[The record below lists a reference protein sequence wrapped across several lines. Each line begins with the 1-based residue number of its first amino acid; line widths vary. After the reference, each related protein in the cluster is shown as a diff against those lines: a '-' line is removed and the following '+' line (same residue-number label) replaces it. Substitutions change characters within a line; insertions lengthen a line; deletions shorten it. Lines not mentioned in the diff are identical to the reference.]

1 MTTSVTGRPKPSGPA
16 EWWAAHRPLL
26 NTTATLLG
34 ATGVT
39 TLVGVVFWWLAAHL
53 VPVDAVGYGS
63 AAVSAMMLIGTFGMA
78 GLNTVLIGHLARH
91 PRDANGLLAA
101 ALYTSG
107 MISAA
112 LAGCFALA
120 ALLVPRLAP
129 YLHGG
134 GQIALFVVGSCLT
147 GATLVL
153 DEALIGL
160 LLGGV
165 QLWRNSAMAL
175 AKLGALAVL
184 VMVLHDRL
192 GTSLLGAWTAGTA
205 ISIVAVALLL
215 RRRNIT
221 VLPTPAWGALRSLGR
236 VSVGHTWLN
245 NALQAPRL
253 ALPLVVTGLMPA
265 AASGAFYVAWTIVS
279 LTYLLPY
286 HFTTVLYAVG
296 SADSRVLRDK
306 LRVTLRLSL
315 GAGVIGIPVLIVI
328 AHPLLTLFGSEYAN
342 QAALPLQILA
352 LGYFGSVLKNS
363 YVAVCRV
370 RDQISRAAWFATVTC
385 VVRLVAGAVG
395 ALVDGLPGLA
405 VALLVAMTIEGAAA
419 TPTVLR
425 VIRGGGDGGA
435 PTTGS
440 ASMAAVDP
448 PDESTVEHLPAPLLD
463 DDMGRPRVR
472 VVYYLQSHT
481 LPEQV
486 ARLVGLIKQGSP
498 DSVVLISHDA
508 AGPPLD
514 IPALEAM
521 SGVHVFTES
530 GGYGDFSHLDRY
542 FAAIDWLD
550 EHGIEYDWL
559 ENITGQDYPLLS
571 IPDFEDV
578 LARTPFDGYLLY
590 APVFPDRTPEADPGA
605 SDYFTLCAP
614 HDAAVRYLYRH
625 WRFGRP
631 TPTKQKWLRPLMAIN
646 LVQPWLR
653 LSLAFST
660 VGVRRRRTPFGPDF
674 PCYGGWFFCTL
685 SARCVRYVRQFAQE
699 RPDVVDFFR
708 TTLAPEESFLQTVLV
723 NAGKFKFHPDAMR
736 YIDLTN
742 SRNNHSNV
750 LGIDDL
756 PKLLGSGAHWA
767 RKFDPRRDSE
777 VLDALD
783 NRVRR
788 GPR

>member
-1 MTTSVTGRPKPSGPA
+1 MTTSVSGQPKPSGPA

-39 TLVGVVFWWLAAHL
+39 TLVGVVFWWLAARL

-78 GLNTVLIGHLARH
+78 GLNTVLIGQLARK
-91 PRDANGLLAA
+91 PQDVGGLLAA
-101 ALYTSG
+101 ALYASG
-107 MISAA
+107 AISAV
-112 LAGCFALA
+112 LAGCFVLVAT
-120 ALLVPRLAP
+120 LVPRLAP
-129 YLHGG
+129 YLHGA
-134 GQIALFVVGSCLT
+134 GQIGLFVVGCCLT

-175 AKLGALAVL
+175 AKLAALAVL
-184 VMVLHDRL
+184 VTLLHDRL
-192 GTSLLGAWTAGTA
+192 GTSLLAAWTVGTA
-205 ISIVAVALLL
+205 VSVLAVALLL
-215 RRRNIT
+215 WRRHIS
-221 VLPTPAWGALRSLGR
+221 VLPTPAWSALRRLGR
-236 VSVGHTWLN
+236 ASVGHTWLN

-296 SADSRVLRDK
+296 SADAGVLRDK

-315 GAGVIGIPVLIVI
+315 AAGVIGIPVLIVI
-328 AHPLLTLFGSEYAN
+328 AHPLLRLFGSEYAD

-370 RDQISRAAWFATVTC
+370 RDRISGAAWFATVSC
-385 VVRLVAGAVG
+385 VGRLAAAGLG
-395 ALVDGLPGLA
+395 ALLDGLPGLA
-405 VALLVAMTIEGAAA
+405 VAMLVAMTIEGVAA
-419 TPTVLR
+419 TPTVWRVLR
-425 VIRGGGDGGA
+425 GGA
-435 PTTGS
+435 PTVT
-440 ASMAAVDP
+440 VQ
-448 PDESTVEHLPAPLLD
+448 STVERMPAPVLD
-463 DDMGRPRVR
+463 DGGRPPVR
-472 VVYYLQSHT
+472 VCYYLQSHT
-481 LPEQV
+481 LPDQV
-486 ARLVGLIKQGSP
+486 ARLVGLIKEGSP
-498 DSVVLISHDA
+498 GSVVLISHDA

-514 IPALEAM
+514 IAALEALP
-521 SGVHVFTES
+521 GVHVFTES

-550 EHGIEYDWL
+550 EQGIEYDWL

-571 IPDFEDV
+571 IPEFEQV
-578 LARTPFDGYLLY
+578 LARSPVDGYLLY
-590 APVFPDRTPEADPGA
+590 APVFPQDTPDADPGA
-605 SDYFTLCAP
+605 SGYFTLCAP

-625 WRFGRP
+625 WRLGRP
-631 TPTKQKWLRPLMAIN
+631 TPAKQKWLRPLMAIN
-646 LVQPWLR
+646 LVQPWFR

-660 VGVRRRRTPFGPDF
+660 IGVRRRRTPFGPDF

-685 SARCVRYVRQFAQE
+685 SAPCVRYVREFA
-699 RPDVVDFFR
+699 RDHPDVVAFFR
-708 TTLAPEESFLQTVLV
+708 STLAPEEAFLQTVLV
-723 NAGKFKFHPDAMR
+723 NSGKFRFHPDAMR

-750 LGIDDL
+750 LGVDDL
-756 PKLLGSGAHWA
+756 PAMLGSGAHWA
-767 RKFDPRRDSE
+767 RKFDPRRDAD

-783 NRVRR
+783 DRVRR
-788 GPR
+788 RPA